1 MPPSDPWAQ
10 HWDVPAVLGCPCPGE
25 LGLWGHFHGGHREA
39 EILGLPA
46 RAPCTSLGAPGP
58 DPLVS
63 APRWHRAG
71 QCEHGDT
78 FGVGA
83 AVGSAGPQA
92 PSLASP
98 SRGPGAS
105 SRLCGV
111 FLAVTCVTSAAT
123 AARGGGGGAGS
134 PPATPAAAF
143 ALRLAGIQHHRSARC
158 HRRGPAAPAPP
169 APHAGKGHPG
179 VVFGVWGNIKAQTE
193 RFGHAFSPTLGPSV
207 GRAIFRW
214 E

>member
-1 MPPSDPWAQ
+1 MPPSNPWAQ

-25 LGLWGHFHGGHREA
+25 LGLWGRFHGGHREA
-39 EILGLPA
+39 EILGLSA

-78 FGVGA
+78 FGVGT
-83 AVGSAGPQA
+83 VGSAVPQA

-143 ALRLAGIQHHRSARC
+143 ALRLAGVQHHRSARC